1 MSKGKTISKIKV
13 TSKRKVRFP
22 KKVSKGQI
30 TSKEMKITGYID
42 KEGNLKDSAPVEA
55 IAGIGL
61 SKASYL
67 RSQGIKTIGDF
78 RGTLALEGVIVEK
91 IPAEPIIPIT
101 SLQKRQL
108 VKNAKKLRDHAKSLT
123 KKIDEKRHPATASQ
137 NWTRRRSGII
147 SSMKADADHLEEIQ
161 SIMYS
166 IADRIE
172 TDQLPE
178 SLYEIDTKTEVETLN
193 SYSEFPHVWITN
205 SHYKD
210 LKEHA
215 KLKREME
222 LVETIGKSERDKE
235 GWILELSRSEI
246 NALDELVL
254 SYGRRY
260 QKDKEK
266 LKQSDLDYDETNK
279 RERALRDLKW
289 SYEEPKRRLAP
300 YKRLAKMGITNEK
313 TFQKVKR
320 DFEGVKEPIKPK
332 TEEEIKQERI
342 NELNDKIRGYK
353 IPGFFPTPKPVAR
366 KLHAYADIKR
376 GMTVLEPSAG
386 NGLLADAI
394 REFNEDNNI
403 HNVQIDVIER
413 NYDLQEILRLK
424 GYNIVSNDFLEFNR
438 KKYDRIIMNPPFEK
452 GQDIIHVRHA
462 YDLLKPG
469 GRLVAIM
476 SGGIK
481 WGISSDKVEFRTFV
495 DLRNGMIRELPE
507 GSFKSAFKPTGV
519 STVMV
524 VLEK

>member
-1 MSKGKTISKIKV
+1 MSKGKTISKSKV
-13 TSKRKVRFP
+13 ISKKKVRFP
-22 KKVSKGQI
+22 QKVSKGQI
-30 TSKEMKITGYID
+30 TSKEMKITNFVDREGY
-42 KEGNLKDSAPVEA
+42 LKDSAPVEA

-61 SKASYL
+61 AKSTYL

-78 RGTLALEGVIVEK
+78 KGTLALEGVIVEK
-91 IPAEPIIPIT
+91 IPVEPIVPIT
-101 SLQKRQL
+101 PVQKSKL
-108 VKNAKKLRDHAKSLT
+108 VKNAKKLRKNADSLT
-123 KKIDEKRHPATASQ
+123 KKIEEKRNPAIGQ
-137 NWTRRRSGII
+137 MNWTRRRSGIVA
-147 SSMKADADHLEEIQ
+147 SMKADADHLAEIQ

-166 IADRIE
+166 IVDRIE
-172 TDQLPE
+172 QDQLPE
-178 SLYEIDTKTEVETLN
+178 SLYEIDTKTEVETIN

-215 KLKREME
+215 KSNREKE
-222 LVETIGKSERDKE
+222 LVETISKSERDSE
-235 GWILELSRSEI
+235 GWILQLSRPEI
-246 NALDELVL
+246 NALDELIL
-254 SYGRRY
+254 SYNRRY
-260 QKDKEK
+260 QTEKQK
-266 LKQSDLDYDETNK
+266 LKQTDLDYDETTK
-279 RERALRDLKW
+279 RERDLRDLKW

-300 YKRLAKMGITNEK
+300 YKRLAKMGITDEK

-320 DFEGVKEPIKPK
+320 DFEGIKEPIKPK
-332 TEEEIKQERI
+332 TEEELKQERI
-342 NELNDKIRGYK
+342 AELNDKIRGYK

-394 REFNEDNNI
+394 REFNADNMI
-403 HNVQIDVIER
+403 HNVQIDVIEK

-424 GYNIVSNDFLEFNR
+424 GYNLVATDFLEFDE

-476 SGGIK
+476 SGGVK

-495 DLRNGMIRELPE
+495 DLRDGMMRELPE
-507 GSFKSAFKPTGV
+507 GSFKSAFMPTGV